1 MKCVCDGL
9 SKLRAAPWEYAY
21 MVRAAA
27 LRGPKMAQ
35 DLVPCQRLLYCGSGY
50 RQAVQIAVPGF
61 MIGVRLL
68 GGVAQRAERSSCL
81 HFMARGT
88 TN

>member
-1 MKCVCDGL
+1 
-9 SKLRAAPWEYAY
+9 
-21 MVRAAA
+21 MVRAVA
-27 LRGPKMAQ
+27 LHGPKMAQ
-35 DLVPCQRLLYCGSGY
+35 DLVPRQRRLYCGSGY
-50 RQAVQIAVPGF
+50 RQAVQIVVPGV

-81 HFMARGT
+81 HFVARGM